1 MSNKDI
7 YLKLFSQEPEKFP
20 VLFSPWWLDAVCGEE
35 NWDVL
40 LYSKGDKIYGLWPYF
55 RTKQNIFN
63 KILQPG
69 FTQYN
74 GPLLFYPEGLTEVK
88 RLEFEKKVISNLID
102 ILPKEVDMISIN
114 SNPLLLNWLPFYW
127 RGFRQTTRYTYATNS
142 LSGKDEEALLQTY
155 TKDVRKSIK
164 KFQSQGFVYKD
175 AKDVNFSSRD
185 FFLLHKECLMKI
197 NRKISY
203 TEELLKRMVD
213 YSVSNKSGK
222 LIVVQDEN
230 NHICGATFFIYN
242 SFEAVGINTAADHT
256 IRDLGYF
263 LNHLCILEASKLV
276 GSYNIGG
283 SMIEGVEKTYRQFGL
298 HQTPYFNISK
308 EISKRYKIYSA
319 VRNFGKA
326 ILR

>member
-1 MSNKDI
+1 
-7 YLKLFSQEPEKFP
+7 
-20 VLFSPWWLDAVCGEE
+20 
-35 NWDVL
+35 
-40 LYSKGDKIYGLWPYF
+40 
-55 RTKQNIFN
+55 
-63 KILQPG
+63 
-69 FTQYN
+69 
-74 GPLLFYPEGLTEVK
+74 
-88 RLEFEKKVISNLID
+88 
-102 ILPKEVDMISIN
+102 
-114 SNPLLLNWLPFYW
+114 
-127 RGFRQTTRYTYATNS
+127 
-142 LSGKDEEALLQTY
+142 
-155 TKDVRKSIK
+155 
-164 KFQSQGFVYKD
+164 
-175 AKDVNFSSRD
+175 
-185 FFLLHKECLMKI
+185 MKI

-230 NHICGATFFIYN
+230 NHICG
-242 SFEAVGINTAADHT
+242 DHT